1 MRRDEFMRPY
11 QQSAIDYNGSE
22 ALIAVGEDVRPYP
35 RYLPIPYNAIAK
47 NTEEWTFDAYRGNLI
62 IFPELYF
69 VVGRDTE
76 MDEENIGE
84 DVILGYGVGL
94 CVMDD
99 GMAQTIK
106 DGAARDYAVS
116 HWYSQYAD
124 NCHLLLPEM
133 FQLKSTDD
141 VKLTVS
147 SPTIGSK
154 TFDQS
159 KLNWPALKLM
169 NAISPLNAARK
180 YDLVIL
186 GAAEAPITISE
197 DTHFAEGEQIEV
209 NAGELGSWK
218 VTVRDLRSK
227 ETTVPVWHPR
237 PFACDPDYLDV
248 N

>member
-1 MRRDEFMRPY
+1 MRRDEFIRPY

-47 NTEEWTFDAYRGNLI
+47 NSEEWTFEAYRGNLVL
-62 IFPELYF
+62 FPELYF

-84 DVILGYGVGL
+84 DAILGYGVGL

-106 DGAARDYAVS
+106 DGAPRDYEVC
-116 HWYSQYAD
+116 HWYSEYAD
-124 NCHLLLPEM
+124 NCHLLFPEVTP
-133 FQLKSTDD
+133 LKSTDD
-141 VKLTVS
+141 VMLKVS
-147 SPTIGSK
+147 SPTIGMR
-154 TFDQS
+154 TFDQG
-159 KLNWPALKLM
+159 KLNWPALKLI

-180 YDLVIL
+180 YDLVML
-186 GAAEAPITISE
+186 GAAEAPIMISE
-197 DTHFAEGEQIEV
+197 DTHFAENEQIEV
-209 NAGELGSWK
+209 DAGVLGKWT
-218 VTVRDLRSK
+218 VTVHDLRSR
-227 ETTVPVWHPR
+227 EVMVPVWTPR
-237 PFACDPDYLDV
+237 PFAVEPEYLDV